1 MTHVNCNLKCTSPE
15 CTCTQ
20 LYYQCTLGGCIQQN
34 FVCDGIVHC
43 PADDSDEL
51 MCQFQLTKSTQKKRL
66 LNDAYALCNSF
77 SNETYPNNEI
87 CLLTRDQY
95 GVTEHCS
102 NTEHLRFCVDFRCP
116 NHYKC
121 LESYC
126 IPLHLVC
133 DGVEDTGQDEEQCGG
148 FACHGYL
155 QCKGTHLCLH
165 LNYLCDGGC

>member
-1 MTHVNCNLKCTSPE
+1 M
-15 CTCTQ
+15 
-20 LYYQCTLGGCIQQN
+20 
-34 FVCDGIVHC
+34 
-43 PADDSDEL
+43 
-51 MCQFQLTKSTQKKRL
+51 
-66 LNDAYALCNSF
+66 CNSF

-133 DGVEDTGQDEEQCGG
+133 DGVDDCPTGQDEEQCGG
-148 FACHGYL
+148 FACHGYF
-155 QCKGTHLCLH
+155 QCKGTHYVYTSIIYAMGLLIVLFIVMMNNFVTS
-165 LNYLCDGGC
+165 LNVQKIVNASVSQSYASRQRHQHCNPFGDIKIEKPSF